1 MTRCPP
7 CRLQPPLLLLHSNH
21 SPAPQV
27 YSSSEYLATH
37 SNLSLSSSDRSHS
50 EDKEDRAERW
60 DRHSGDEDKNRP
72 SGAEPR

>member
-1 MTRCPP
+1 M
-7 CRLQPPLLLLHSNH
+7 
-21 SPAPQV
+21 

-50 EDKEDRAERW
+50 EDTEDRAERW